1 MKKYNNITIPEATKI
16 NVGTLYE
23 GWQGGNAHT
32 WRTEKELKEK
42 ILADLKKCGIKATLR
57 FHNGGYTTAF
67 TLTVKLPET
76 TIKDF
81 NTWKK
86 DGFKIDLYGWNYYT
100 TEAGKID
107 YIYGDEIDT
116 TNTALYD
123 NIALTTYNMTIDHI
137 KNNSLHKAH
146 FDILTE
152 AGNETLT
159 LVNMIV
165 NSYNS
170 DESNAQIDYFN
181 RGFYDHIRVKF
192 I

>member
-1 MKKYNNITIPEATKI
+1 MNNAINIPEAKKI

-32 WRTEKELKEK
+32 WTTEKELKEK
-42 ILADLKKCGIKATLR
+42 ILSDLKKCGIKATLR

-67 TLTVKLPET
+67 TLTLKLPET
-76 TIKDF
+76 AIKDF
-81 NTWKK
+81 NTWLY

-100 TEAGKID
+100 AENGARE
-107 YIYGDEIDT
+107 YIHGEEIDT

-123 NIALTTYNMTIDHI
+123 NIARTTYEMTVDYI
-137 KNNSLHKAH
+137 KDNSLHKVNY
-146 FDILTE
+146 DILTD
-152 AGNETLT
+152 AGNDTLT
-159 LVNMIV
+159 LVKMILD
-165 NSYNS
+165 SYNS

-192 I
+192 V